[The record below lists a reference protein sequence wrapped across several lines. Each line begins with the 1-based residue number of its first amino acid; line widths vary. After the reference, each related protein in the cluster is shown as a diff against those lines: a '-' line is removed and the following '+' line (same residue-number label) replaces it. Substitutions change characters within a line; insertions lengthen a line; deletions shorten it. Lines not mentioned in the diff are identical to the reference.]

1 MLKGSRA
8 HTDRSGLRFNTMPKA
23 ELSPEAT
30 ERKMVLQ
37 LSEKYTEEDRYLH
50 CLKLEHFCEW
60 VKWDGVMAQDRN
72 WNELIH
78 REGDD
83 ELFRFSLAATEDV
96 LPTPSVL
103 TCWRVPGMVG

>member
-1 MLKGSRA
+1 
-8 HTDRSGLRFNTMPKA
+8 
-23 ELSPEAT
+23 
-30 ERKMVLQ
+30 
-37 LSEKYTEEDRYLH
+37 
-50 CLKLEHFCEW
+50 

-72 WNELIH
+72 WNELIQ

-103 TCWRVPGMVG
+103 KCWRVPGMVGEKVKCHLCKAKQGSLSHILAG